1 MLKTNPEIFK
11 AYDIR
16 GLYGIDLD
24 EETAYRLGLAYC
36 ELRKSE
42 LPEIESQPTIVV
54 GRDMRISSESLSK
67 KLIEG
72 LLDGGFN
79 VVDVGLVST
88 PTFYFAVAHYGYD
101 GGIIV
106 SASHNPKEWNGFK
119 LVREKALPISKDSGI
134 FFLRDLVTSDKIFT
148 KSQKRGTLSAKESV
162 VEAMAEEQIK
172 IAQPIKLSA
181 PLKVVIDPA
190 NSMGSSYFDAL
201 LKKLDWEIIKMNW
214 ELDGTFPAHEAD
226 PLKEENMLDLC
237 AKVKETGADLGIST
251 DGDGDRIFFV
261 DDQGET
267 IEPGIIRAILS
278 KIFLKEN
285 PGATIAYD
293 IRPGR
298 ITLDTILAEGGRPIV
313 TPVGHSLIKAIAIK
327 EGAVFAG
334 ESSGHFFTNT
344 KEGCYEVP
352 LVITMKLINEIIGS
366 GKTFSEYIQPYK
378 KYFPSGEINSV
389 VENVKDKIAE
399 IKKTFSDGQQNELDG
414 ITVEY
419 PDWWF
424 NVRGSNTEPKLRLN
438 LEARTKELMEEKTA
452 EILKIIRA

>member
-1 MLKTNPEIFK
+1 MLKPNPEIFK

-16 GLYGIDLD
+16 GIYGVDLD
-24 EETAYRLGLAYC
+24 EETAYRLGRAYC
-36 ELRKSE
+36 EMRKAE
-42 LPEIESQPTIVV
+42 LADKKEITVV
-54 GRDMRISSESLSK
+54 AGKDMRLSSEALSK

-79 VVDVGLVST
+79 VVDIGLVST

-134 FFLRDLVTSDKIFT
+134 FSLRDLVVSEKTFEETAK
-148 KSQKRGTLSAKESV
+148 KGLLSQKEAV
-162 VEAMAEEQIK
+162 VEAMTEEQIAL
-172 IAQPIKLSA
+172 AQPAELKT

-190 NSMGSSYFDAL
+190 NSMGATYFEAL
-201 LKKLDWEIIKMNW
+201 SKKLNWDLVRMNW
-214 ELDGTFPAHEAD
+214 DLDGTFPNHEAD

-237 AKVKETGADLGIST
+237 SKVKEVGADLGIST

-261 DDQGET
+261 DNQGET

-298 ITLDTILAEGGRPIV
+298 ITLDTILSQGGRPVV

-327 EGAVFAG
+327 EKAVFAG
-334 ESSGHFFTNT
+334 ESSGHFFINM

-352 LVITMKLINEIIGS
+352 LIITMKLINEVLGS

-378 KYFPSGEINSV
+378 KYFPSGEINST
-389 VENVKDKIAE
+389 VENVTAKIAE
-399 IKKTFSDGQQNELDG
+399 IKEKFSNGEQNELDG

-424 NVRGSNTEPKLRLN
+424 NVRGSNTEPKIRLN
-438 LEARTKELMEEKTA
+438 LEARTKGKMTEGVKEVLGV
-452 EILKIIRA
+452 IRG